1 MTTPSGG
8 SGSRGTKARAACS
21 VESSPGSKATS
32 ASTSKVASGSG
43 SGTARRQG
51 GRPLDPERAA
61 ALAEER
67 DFLLGSL
74 RDLEAEHEA
83 GDVDDRD
90 YASLRDDY
98 TARAAATIRAIESD
112 QVARSRPAPT
122 RSTGRRI
129 LAAALV
135 VIFSVGA
142 GVLVA
147 QWSGSRGS
155 GDSITGG
162 IRGDT
167 RDDLLAARQEGANG
181 QYLDAIKDYNKVLQ
195 LDPAN
200 TEALA
205 YRGWMLRIVATSA
218 SGQQRTQLQ
227 AEAMASLQQALRT
240 DPTDG
245 TSLVFTAVLLGDVG
259 RPTDALAELA
269 KVPPGQLPSFMSGTI
284 DQFKAQMQAQI
295 ASGSTTTTG

>member
-1 MTTPSGG
+1 M
-8 SGSRGTKARAACS
+8 
-21 VESSPGSKATS
+21 
-32 ASTSKVASGSG
+32 
-43 SGTARRQG
+43 
-51 GRPLDPERAA
+51 
-61 ALAEER
+61 
-67 DFLLGSL
+67 GSL

-90 YASLRDDY
+90 YASLKDDY
-98 TARAAATIRAIESD
+98 TARAAATIRALESD
-112 QVARSRPAPT
+112 QAARSRPAPT

-129 LAAALV
+129 LVAALV

-147 QWSGSRGS
+147 QWSGSRGA

-205 YRGWMLRIVATSA
+205 YRGWMLRIVSTSA

-245 TSLVFTAVLLGDVG
+245 TSLVFMAVLLGDLG

-269 KVPPGQLPSFMSGTI
+269 KVPPGQLPELHERDHRSVQGADAGPDRIGIHHHDRLSAAPARGSR
-284 DQFKAQMQAQI
+284 ARAGQAE
-295 ASGSTTTTG
+295 GGR